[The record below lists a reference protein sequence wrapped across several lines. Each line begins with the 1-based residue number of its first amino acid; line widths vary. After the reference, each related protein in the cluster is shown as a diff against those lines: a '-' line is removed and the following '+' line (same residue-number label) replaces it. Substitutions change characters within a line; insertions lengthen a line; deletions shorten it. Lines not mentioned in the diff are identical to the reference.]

1 MKNTDTYIPEG
12 TEIKDYLLRLRQGIR
27 VNGNSYEHMLMHY
40 LSQRALKITAELNSS
55 YHTPNEIRNILSVLT
70 GREIDE
76 SFSMFP
82 PFYTDCGMNIFLG
95 SGVFINSGCHFQDQG
110 GIYIGNGALIGS
122 QVVIAT
128 INHDMN
134 PEHRGDN
141 IPSAVHI
148 GRNVW
153 IGSHATI
160 LPGVSIGDNAVV
172 AAGAVVT
179 KDVESDTLVG
189 GVPAKVLKKISE
201 NEPKEVIA

>member
-1 MKNTDTYIPEG
+1 MKNIDACN
-12 TEIKDYLLRLRQGIR
+12 TEENEVKGYLLRLRQGNR
-27 VNGNSYEHMLMHY
+27 VERKSSDHMLMHY
-40 LSQRALKITAELNSS
+40 LSQRALRITASLNNS
-55 YHTPNEIRNILSVLT
+55 YHNQEEIRVIISEIT
-70 GREIDE
+70 GREIDF

-82 PFYTDCGMNIFLG
+82 PFYTDCGMNIFIG
-95 SGVFINSGCHFQDQG
+95 KNVFINSGCHFQDQG
-110 GIYIGNGALIGS
+110 GIYIGDGSLIGS

-128 INHDMN
+128 INHDLR

-141 IPSAVHI
+141 IPSSVHI

-179 KDVESDTLVG
+179 KDVDANTVNCSNLR
-189 GVPAKVLKKISE
+189 
-201 NEPKEVIA
+201 

>member
-1 MKNTDTYIPEG
+1 MKNIDACN
-12 TEIKDYLLRLRQGIR
+12 TEENEVKGYLLRLRQGNR
-27 VNGNSYEHMLMHY
+27 VERKSSDHMLMHY
-40 LSQRALKITAELNSS
+40 LSQRALRITASLNNS
-55 YHTPNEIRNILSVLT
+55 YHNQEEIRVIISEIT
-70 GREIDE
+70 GREIDF

-82 PFYTDCGMNIFLG
+82 PFYTDCGMNIFIG
-95 SGVFINSGCHFQDQG
+95 KNVFINSGCHFQDQG
-110 GIYIGNGALIGS
+110 GIYIGDGSLIGS

-128 INHDMN
+128 INHDLR

-141 IPSAVHI
+141 IPSSVHI

-179 KDVESDTLVG
+179 KDVDANTI
-189 GVPAKVLKKISE
+189 KKTHR
-201 NEPKEVIA
+201 

>member
-1 MKNTDTYIPEG
+1 MKNIDACN
-12 TEIKDYLLRLRQGIR
+12 TEENEVKGYLLRLRQGNR
-27 VNGNSYEHMLMHY
+27 VERKSSDHMLMHC
-40 LSQRALKITAELNSS
+40 LSQRALRITASLNNS
-55 YHTPNEIRNILSVLT
+55 YHNQEEIRVIISEIT
-70 GREIDE
+70 GREIDF

-82 PFYTDCGMNIFLG
+82 PFYTDCGMNIFIG
-95 SGVFINSGCHFQDQG
+95 KNVFINSGCHFQDQG
-110 GIYIGNGALIGS
+110 GIYIGDGSLIGS

-128 INHDMN
+128 INHDLR

-141 IPSAVHI
+141 IPSSVHI

-179 KDVESDTLVG
+179 KDVDANTVNCSNLR
-189 GVPAKVLKKISE
+189 
-201 NEPKEVIA
+201 

>member
-1 MKNTDTYIPEG
+1 MKNIDACN
-12 TEIKDYLLRLRQGIR
+12 TEENEVKGYLLRLRQGNR
-27 VNGNSYEHMLMHY
+27 VERKSSDHMLMHC
-40 LSQRALKITAELNSS
+40 LSQRALRITDSLNNS
-55 YHTPNEIRNILSVLT
+55 YHNQEEIRVIISEIT
-70 GREIDE
+70 GREIDF

-82 PFYTDCGMNIFLG
+82 PFYTDCGMNIFIG
-95 SGVFINSGCHFQDQG
+95 KNVFINSGCHFQDQG
-110 GIYIGNGALIGS
+110 GIYIGDGSLIGS

-128 INHDMN
+128 INHDLR

-141 IPSAVHI
+141 IPSSVHI

-179 KDVESDTLVG
+179 KDVDANTVNCSNLR
-189 GVPAKVLKKISE
+189 
-201 NEPKEVIA
+201 